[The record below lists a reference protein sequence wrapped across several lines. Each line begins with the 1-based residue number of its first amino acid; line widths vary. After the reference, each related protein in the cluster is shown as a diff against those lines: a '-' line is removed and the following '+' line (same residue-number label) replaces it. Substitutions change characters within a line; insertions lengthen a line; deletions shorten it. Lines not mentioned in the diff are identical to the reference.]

1 MAALQNMQQGTN
13 LKLTMGKYGKIKAEG
28 EAVSE
33 ADELLLKAINSKSVC
48 AVVVCENEGDAGC
61 YMGSTY
67 NKKNGTAVSV
77 NVVNVQE
84 MQNLERDKNAPIG
97 SGLIHEA
104 TEGYFAGE
112 IAISTKHNIKAAS
125 RHQAESPEPL
135 NLNNNLQFNINISD
149 TWVEDYPRDYK
160 KYEQAHSSASPA
172 PNEMSPSQ
180 KLNYKNPSPR
190 YILNKYFTR

>member
-1 MAALQNMQQGTN
+1 
-13 LKLTMGKYGKIKAEG
+13 
-28 EAVSE
+28 
-33 ADELLLKAINSKSVC
+33 
-48 AVVVCENEGDAGC
+48 
-61 YMGSTY
+61 MGSTY

-125 RHQAESPEPL
+125 RQRRFP
-135 NLNNNLQFNINISD
+135 ISFF
-149 TWVEDYPRDYK
+149 
-160 KYEQAHSSASPA
+160 Q
-172 PNEMSPSQ
+172 
-180 KLNYKNPSPR
+180 
-190 YILNKYFTR
+190 